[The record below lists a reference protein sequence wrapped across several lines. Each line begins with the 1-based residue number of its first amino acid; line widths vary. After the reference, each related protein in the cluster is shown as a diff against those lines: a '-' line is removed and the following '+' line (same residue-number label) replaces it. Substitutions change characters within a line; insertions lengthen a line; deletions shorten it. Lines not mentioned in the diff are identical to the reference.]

1 MLSQVI
7 YQSIKT
13 PPNIFQPYT
22 LHKRIVK
29 SLSHQKSLG
38 KKKNK
43 AKYIKK
49 KTPTTLKFILS
60 FAYSTAVMMVCCRR
74 CFPYIFHRTSHIL
87 ISTQT
92 YSHTAIRTANK
103 YKFNYNNNFP
113 FSIFFFFVYTTKIHK
128 IFLHYILGCLVLLCT
143 HKFSLLCI

>member
-49 KTPTTLKFILS
+49 TPTTLKFILS

-92 YSHTAIRTANK
+92 HSHTAIRTANK

-113 FSIFFFFVYTTKIHK
+113 FSFFPFFLF
-128 IFLHYILGCLVLLCT
+128 FLLRLHNKNT
-143 HKFSLLCI
+143 